1 MAKVSKDMDFLI
13 CKGCGKLFDEDLF
26 YNMGSGKF
34 LPLCKD
40 CCESLIVDKDG
51 ILDIY
56 NFNELLKRLD
66 KVFISKFWLK
76 AGMLGKPYFGNY
88 IQMLKE
94 NGMKNKK
101 YKDSD
106 PIEIKNNTPKPEEII
121 EEKKEEEILEQ
132 NELTEKWGI
141 TNAEDIDFLEKEYHE
156 WATSYEIDSKAMV
169 DSVKQLC
176 LVELDIRKSRKKN
189 DVQSLDKLL
198 RIKSQ
203 ILGDANLKPVQETG
217 NAANEQVSI
226 GMLIKKF
233 EQEEPI
239 PEDTIPDWI
248 DEMKVWIVG
257 QLARMEGLQSEV
269 TDDFNKELSKYGI
282 DIDKELDEKLGDE

>member
-1 MAKVSKDMDFLI
+1 MARVSKDIDVLV
-13 CKGCGKLFDEDLF
+13 CKNCSKLFDEEDF
-26 YNMGSGKF
+26 YDMGGGNF

-40 CCESLIVDKDG
+40 CCESLIVNDVG
-51 ILDIY
+51 ELDFY
-56 NFNELLKRLD
+56 KFNELLKELD
-66 KVFISKFWLK
+66 KMFSYDLWQELRKTKKPTF
-76 AGMLGKPYFGNY
+76 GKY
-88 IQMLKE
+88 IKLLIRNELEK
-94 NGMKNKK
+94 KK

-106 PIEIKNNTPKPEEII
+106 PIRDIND
-121 EEKKEEEILEQ
+121 KEVD
-132 NELTEKWGI
+132 NELIEKWGI
-141 TNAEDIDFLEKEYHE
+141 TNSDDIDFLEREFHE
-156 WATSYEIDSKAMV
+156 WETSYEIDSKAMV

-176 LVELDIRKSRKKN
+176 LVELDIRKARQKS
-189 DVQSLDKLL
+189 DVQALDKLL

-239 PEDTIPDWI
+239 PEDTLPDWI

-257 QLARMEGLQSEV
+257 QLARMEGLQSDV
-269 TDDFNKELSKYGI
+269 TDDFNKELNKYGI
-282 DIDKELDEKLGDE
+282 DVDKELDEKLGDI

>member
-1 MAKVSKDMDFLI
+1 LARVSKDLDVLV
-13 CKGCGKLFDEDLF
+13 CKNCSKLFDEEDF
-26 YNMGSGKF
+26 YDMGGGNF

-40 CCESLIVDKDG
+40 CCESLIVNDVG
-51 ILDIY
+51 ELDFY
-56 NFNELLKRLD
+56 KFNELLKELD
-66 KVFISKFWLK
+66 KMFSYDLWQELRKTKKPTF
-76 AGMLGKPYFGNY
+76 GKY
-88 IQMLKE
+88 IKLLIRNELEK
-94 NGMKNKK
+94 KK

-106 PIEIKNNTPKPEEII
+106 PIRDIDD
-121 EEKKEEEILEQ
+121 KEVN
-132 NELTEKWGI
+132 NELIEKWGI
-141 TNAEDIDFLEKEYHE
+141 TNSDDIDFLEREFHE
-156 WATSYEIDSKAMV
+156 WETSYEIDSKAMV

-176 LVELDIRKSRKKN
+176 LVELDIRKARQKS
-189 DVQSLDKLL
+189 DVQALDKLL

-239 PEDTIPDWI
+239 PEDTAPDWI

-257 QLARMEGLQSEV
+257 QLARMEGLQSDV
-269 TDDFNKELSKYGI
+269 TEDFNKELTKYGI
-282 DIDKELDEKLGDE
+282 DVDKELDDKLGDI

>member
-1 MAKVSKDMDFLI
+1 MAKVSENLNNPV
-13 CKGCGKLFDEDLF
+13 CVNCSKLFDEDDF
-26 YNMGSGKF
+26 YKISAKEY
-34 LPLCKD
+34 LPICKE
-40 CCESLIVDKDG
+40 CCEDL
-51 ILDIY
+51 ILDDFMELDINKFKNLLEKIDKAFY
-56 NFNELLKRLD
+56 VDLWESLKDMGEPYFDNYIKLLKKNKL
-66 KVFISKFWLK
+66 
-76 AGMLGKPYFGNY
+76 
-88 IQMLKE
+88 E
-94 NGMKNKK
+94 NKK
-101 YKDSD
+101 YSDSD
-106 PIEIKNNTPKPEEII
+106 IGGLEYDLSEES
-121 EEKKEEEILEQ
+121 
-132 NELTEKWGI
+132 EKWGV
-141 TNAEDIDFLEKEYHE
+141 NSKSDIEFLEQEYHE
-156 WATSYEIDSKAMV
+156 WETSYEIDSKAMV

-176 LVELDIRKSRKKN
+176 LIELDIRKARLKN

-239 PEDTIPDWI
+239 PEDTAPDWI

-257 QLARMEGLQSEV
+257 QLARMEGLQSDV

-282 DIDKELDEKLGDE
+282 DVDEALDEKLSDV